1 MTPSAIR
8 AMRGALD
15 WSMRDL
21 AEHSSLGLGTVLRAE
36 QGEDMTPW
44 TKRRLR
50 DAFRLAGVQC
60 SMTPSAA
67 VVTIGPAPSAV
78 KGGVSPK
85 LLGLR
90 FVAVRRR
97 ASGSYRVAFEVP
109 AKSRPPG
116 WPPSRP
122 LPSTGRTGRLDD
134 AEVQAIRR
142 DARKLLVELERAR
155 AKASRAWGQRNA
167 IENSISAMTF
177 GSLASQGGK
186 RPIALSSA

>member
-1 MTPSAIR
+1 MTPAAIR

-21 AEHSSLGLGTVLRAE
+21 AERSSLGLGTVLRAE
-36 QGEDMTPW
+36 QGEDMTAW
-44 TKRRLR
+44 TKRRIR

-60 SMTPSAA
+60 QMTSTGA

-78 KGGVSPK
+78 KGSVSPK
-85 LLGLR
+85 LLGLQ

-97 ASGSYRVAFEVP
+97 KSGTYRVAFEVP

-134 AEVQAIRR
+134 AEVQAIRQ
-142 DARKLLVELERAR
+142 DARRLLAELERAR
-155 AKASRAWGQRNA
+155 ARDV
-167 IENSISAMTF
+167 
-177 GSLASQGGK
+177 K
-186 RPIALSSA
+186 R